1 MRKIDEI
8 VKTRND
14 VVSSAQG
21 RQHQNITQMALDM
34 NGLLHALEDRDA
46 DIEALRAEI
55 ARLKADLAQ
64 VRVAIT
70 KLSREIWKV
79 C

>member
-1 MRKIDEI
+1 MRTIDEI
-8 VKTRND
+8 VETRND

-64 VRVAIT
+64 SQAALT
-70 KLSREIWKV
+70 NLSREMWKD